1 MVQINS
7 SIEKLYTILNELSLY
22 KRSRQDLRLFYVNK
36 RLIESLKSYYSSIN
50 NDYKYLNKKD
60 SSKVFKQLG
69 RDA

>member
-7 SIEKLYTILNELSLY
+7 SIEKLYTILNELSFY

-36 RLIESLKSYYSSIN
+36 RLIESLKSYYNSIN